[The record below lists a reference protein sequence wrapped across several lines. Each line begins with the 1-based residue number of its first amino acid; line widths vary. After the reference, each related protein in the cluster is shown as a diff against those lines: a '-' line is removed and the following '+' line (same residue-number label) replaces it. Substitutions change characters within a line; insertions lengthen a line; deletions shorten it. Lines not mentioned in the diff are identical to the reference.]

1 MSDDPPA
8 PSSRPEPPRP
18 GRRWLLLGI
27 QSIVTVGLLA
37 LLWQVA
43 DGGAAL
49 AALAT
54 ANPVWMLAA
63 VLALTLHTLLAAERW
78 RLTAGALG
86 LPLTRRR
93 AVREYYLA
101 QLVNSTVPGGVV
113 GDAGR
118 AVRSRGPAGLA
129 VAAQAVVVERFAG
142 QVALLAAMAIAVA
155 TVVLVPGGLELPAA
169 VVGLAATIALVGA
182 ALIGLVVAGAFG
194 ARLLPGRAGARAA
207 ALGRTSAVALVGRRV
222 VGAQLGLSA
231 GTTASILAAFA
242 YSALSVGVA
251 LPFAAVI
258 ALVPL
263 VLLTMLVP
271 VTISGWGLREG
282 AAAALLPVAGIAAS
296 DALAASVVFGLLGL
310 VAVLPGL
317 IGVWGG
323 RASGVSPEATPAPP
337 PPAR

>member
-1 MSDDPPA
+1 VSDDPPA

-49 AALAT
+49 EALAT

-86 LPLTRRR
+86 LPLTRRL

-142 QVALLAAMAIAVA
+142 QVALLATMTIAVA
-155 TVVLVPGGLELPAA
+155 AVVLVPGGLELPTAI
-169 VVGLAATIALVGA
+169 VGLAATVALIGA
-182 ALIGLVVAGAFG
+182 GLIGLVVAGAFG
-194 ARLLPGRAGARAA
+194 ARLLPGRAGTRAA
-207 ALGRTSAVALVGRRV
+207 ELGRTSAVALADRRV

-242 YSALSVGVA
+242 FSALSVGVA
-251 LPFAAVI
+251 LPFAAII

-271 VTISGWGLREG
+271 ITISGWGLREG

-296 DALAASVVFGLLGL
+296 DALAASVAFGLLGL

-317 IGVWGG
+317 LGVWGRRG
-323 RASGVSPEATPAPP
+323 
-337 PPAR
+337 

>member
-1 MSDDPPA
+1 MTKA
-8 PSSRPEPPRP
+8 RPPRP
-18 GRRWLLLGI
+18 GRRWLLLSI

-49 AALAT
+49 AALAS
-54 ANPVWMLAA
+54 ADPWWMLAA

-78 RLTAGALG
+78 RLTADALG
-86 LPLTRRR
+86 LPLTRRL

-142 QVALLAAMAIAVA
+142 QVALLATMAIAVT
-155 TVVLVPGGLELPAA
+155 TVVVVPGGLTPPTE
-169 VVGLAATIALVGA
+169 VVVLAAIIAAVGA
-182 ALIGLVVAGAFG
+182 AVIGLVVATTFG

-207 ALGRTSAVALVGRRV
+207 ELGRSSAVALVGRRV

-242 YSALSVGVA
+242 FSALSVGA
-251 LPFAAVI
+251 PLPFAAVV

-296 DALAASVVFGLLGL
+296 DALAASIVFGLLGL

-317 IGVWGG
+317 LGIWSGG
-323 RASGVSPEATPAPP
+323 SARVRPGATGE
-337 PPAR
+337 

>member
-49 AALAT
+49 EALAT

-86 LPLTRRR
+86 LPLTRRL

-142 QVALLAAMAIAVA
+142 QVALLATMTTAVA
-155 TVVLVPGGLELPAA
+155 AVVLVPGGLELPTA
-169 VVGLAATIALVGA
+169 VVGLAATVALIGA
-182 ALIGLVVAGAFG
+182 GLIGLVVAGAFG
-194 ARLLPGRAGARAA
+194 ARLLPGRAGTRAA
-207 ALGRTSAVALVGRRV
+207 ELGRTSAVALADRRV

-242 YSALSVGVA
+242 FSALSVGVA
-251 LPFAAVI
+251 LPFAAII

-271 VTISGWGLREG
+271 ITISGWGLREG

-317 IGVWGG
+317 LGVWGRRG
-323 RASGVSPEATPAPP
+323 
-337 PPAR
+337 

>member
-1 MSDDPPA
+1 MTE
-8 PSSRPEPPRP
+8 RERGQPERARP
-18 GRRWLLLGI
+18 GRRWLLLSI

-54 ANPVWMLAA
+54 ANPAWMLAA

-78 RLTAGALG
+78 RITAGALG
-86 LPLTRRR
+86 LPLTRRL

-142 QVALLAAMAIAVA
+142 QVALLATMAIAVA
-155 TVVLVPGGLELPAA
+155 AVVLAPGGLELPAA
-169 VVGLAATIALVGA
+169 VAGLAATIALGGA
-182 ALIGLVVAGAFG
+182 ALISLVVAGAFG

-207 ALGRTSAVALVGRRV
+207 DLGRTSAVALVGRRV
-222 VGAQLGLSA
+222 VGAQLALSA

-242 YSALSVGVA
+242 FSALSVGVA
-251 LPFAAVI
+251 LPLAAIV
-258 ALVPL
+258 AFVPL

-271 VTISGWGLREG
+271 ITISGWGLREG

-310 VAVLPGL
+310 VAVLPGML
-317 IGVWGG
+317 GVWGG
-323 RASGVSPEATPAPP
+323 RD
-337 PPAR
+337 